1 MIERASEFEFLPGIK
16 LITCSAEDLIILK
29 AFANRPQDWV
39 DIENII
45 EKQKESLS
53 VSYVKE
59 YLVLLCKVKNTPEIV
74 SRFDVLCKKYINI
87 R

>member
-74 SRFDVLCKKYINI
+74 SRFEALCKKYINI